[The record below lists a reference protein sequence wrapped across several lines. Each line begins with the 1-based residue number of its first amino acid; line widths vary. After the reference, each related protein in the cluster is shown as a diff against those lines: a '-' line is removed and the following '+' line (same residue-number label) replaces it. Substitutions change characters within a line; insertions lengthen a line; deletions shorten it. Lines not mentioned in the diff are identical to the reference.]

1 MPGYEVRRVEHR
13 RARDG
18 CSGRE
23 QRVRRTVEAP
33 RQKVGGQG
41 SQAMKAAF
49 IAFTTPYAVA
59 VESRS
64 HAGAWARIAS
74 GAGKNTVSPRM
85 LNPSPA
91 ATLCASFE

>member
-1 MPGYEVRRVEHR
+1 
-13 RARDG
+13 
-18 CSGRE
+18 
-23 QRVRRTVEAP
+23 
-33 RQKVGGQG
+33 
-41 SQAMKAAF
+41 MKAAF

-74 GAGKNTVSPRM
+74 GAGKNTVSPRIVK
-85 LNPSPA
+85 PSPA